1 MGPRVPCRSV
11 RVAVLDLGT
20 NSTRLLV
27 ADVGHGR
34 VEELERRTSITR
46 LGQDVD
52 RTGRLAPE
60 AMERVYATVADYR
73 KAIDELHAEENVAV
87 ATSAV
92 RDSANGDQ
100 FRETL
105 RTRFGVEA
113 TTIPGD
119 EEARL

>member
-34 VEELERRTSITR
+34 VEELERRTTITR

-52 RTGRLAPE
+52 RTGRLADE
-60 AMERVYATVADYR
+60 AMERVYEAVAEYR
-73 KAIDELHAEENVAV
+73 AIIDQLGAEKIVAL

-92 RDSANGDQ
+92 RDSANGDEL
-100 FRETL
+100 REAL
-105 RTRFGVEA
+105 
-113 TTIPGD
+113 
-119 EEARL
+119 EARYGIEVKT